1 MILFS
6 ESVPPKNSMGEI
18 MRTLFRSTGVAAA
31 TAAVLMTATGTAT
44 AAPVGWSMPGGQGS
58 TYGTANFYNRSVG
71 ISGRVESHWSGCVQ
85 AVFQTDPGN
94 AFETRTACNNHTT
107 TFGFTIPTD
116 FPGGA
121 NKVFVTLAKIN
132 PNGTLEW
139 LGARTLNRP

>member
-1 MILFS
+1 M
-6 ESVPPKNSMGEI
+6 
-18 MRTLFRSTGVAAA
+18 
-31 TAAVLMTATGTAT
+31 
-44 AAPVGWSMPGGQGS
+44 
-58 TYGTANFYNRSVG
+58 
-71 ISGRVESHWSGCVQ
+71 ESHWSGCVQ

-107 TFGFTIPTD
+107 NFGFTIPTD